1 MAQRQA
7 EESLPAQGFADQ
19 LAGVGTLSAVELK
32 YAQVLGGAAPTPS
45 DLEGL
50 HQRVSAPRGF
60 QSQLTLSEP
69 SAASGSAA

>member
-32 YAQVLGGAAPTPS
+32 YAQVLGGAAPS
-45 DLEGL
+45 DLEPL

-60 QSQLTLSEP
+60 QSQPTLSEP